1 MKNIWTITKRE
12 LGAYFVS
19 PVAYAII
26 AAFLIFSNLLFMLY
40 LNQREA
46 TLRGWAGTM
55 IFLAIF
61 IAPMITMR
69 VLSEEKQTGTI
80 ELLLTSPVRDWELVI
95 GKFLAALGVWM
106 VILVLTLAYV
116 VILRIFGDPDMVPI
130 ATSYLALVL
139 FGAASISIGVLTSAF
154 SPNQIIAVFTAFF
167 IMLVLWIASFLGQ
180 LPLPGGSNNAL
191 GGILSYMSIYDHTND
206 MVKGVLDSKD
216 ILYYLSVTVGC
227 LFLSTRAIE
236 ARRWS

>member
-80 ELLLTSPVRDWELVI
+80 ELLLTSPIRDWELVI
-95 GKFLAALGVWM
+95 GKFLAALGVWI
-106 VILVLTLAYV
+106 VILALTLAYV
-116 VILRIFGDPDMVPI
+116 IILRIFGNPDMVPI

-139 FGAASISIGVLTSAF
+139 FGAASLSIGVLTSAF

-180 LPLPGGSNNAL
+180 LPLTGGSNNAL
-191 GGILSYMSIYDHTND
+191 ANILSYMSIYDHTND

-216 ILYYLSVTVGC
+216 ILYYLSVTIGC